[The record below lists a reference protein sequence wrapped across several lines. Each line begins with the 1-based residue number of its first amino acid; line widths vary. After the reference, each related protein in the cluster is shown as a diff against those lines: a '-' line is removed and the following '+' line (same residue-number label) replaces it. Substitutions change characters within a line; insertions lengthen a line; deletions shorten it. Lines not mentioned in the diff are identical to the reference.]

1 MKTTNAAIAL
11 VAVLALTLCG
21 SAVLLTDSAD
31 AASGQ
36 AFTVEMGSGDLF
48 SYTPS
53 VPGTVSIDSGS
64 SASVYLTVVDGTV
77 QGTIPRSGS
86 YQAVLNI
93 VDGGKASVQTI
104 DFTVKESVSSSGRPT
119 ITNVAATSM
128 TGDLHNLVLS
138 MTVSGA
144 TSMAISWG
152 DSSEILSVDVRSSAS
167 GQRYSAMHNYSGADV
182 AVIGI
187 DASNSTGTGH
197 AVVLL
202 DLGNAK
208 AAYADAVE
216 DTKSFIEEHGWFLAF
231 AILTIIT
238 IVVFAFVRNPLILIP
253 AAILAILAILFY
265 QYDDPAGIIDGLK
278 ELLGL

>member
-21 SAVLLTDSAD
+21 SSLLLTDSAD

-64 SASVYLTVVDGTV
+64 SASVYLTVIDGTV

-104 DFTVKESVSSSGRPT
+104 DFIVKESVSASGRPT
-119 ITNVAATSM
+119 ISNVTATSM

-152 DSSEILSVDVRSSAS
+152 DSSEILSVGVRSSDD
-167 GQRYSAMHNYSGADV
+167 QRYSAMHNYSGTDV

-187 DASNSTGTGH
+187 DASNSMGTGH

-216 DTKSFIEEHGWFLAF
+216 DTKSFIEEHGWFIAF
-231 AILTIIT
+231 AALTVIMIIA
-238 IVVFAFVRNPLILIP
+238 FAVVRNPLILIP